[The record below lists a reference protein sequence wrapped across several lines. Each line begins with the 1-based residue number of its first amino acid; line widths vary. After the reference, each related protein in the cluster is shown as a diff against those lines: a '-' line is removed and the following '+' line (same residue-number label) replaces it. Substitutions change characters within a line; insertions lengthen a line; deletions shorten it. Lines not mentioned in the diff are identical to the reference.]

1 MGHVSIRA
9 PPFVLLSH
17 RVHCLVVGIAGA
29 TGSGKTT
36 VASRLAAA
44 VPDDVV
50 LLQHDS
56 YYRDRPELSYEQR
69 CELNF
74 DHPGSLETELLI
86 DHLHALRRGEGV
98 AVPVYDFTTHRRST
112 DVTRVNAAAVIIVE
126 GILVLADARLRELF
140 DIKLFVDTDADIR
153 VFRRIRRDI
162 EQRGRSFE
170 SVRQQYYGS
179 VRPMTVEFVE
189 PSKRWADMIIPEG
202 GRNDVALDVLG
213 AKLRSFAHG

>member
-1 MGHVSIRA
+1 MQ
-9 PPFVLLSH
+9 
-17 RVHCLVVGIAGA
+17 CLVVGIAGA

-44 VPDDVV
+44 VPDDVA

-112 DVTRVNAAAVIIVE
+112 DVTRISAKTIIIVE

-153 VFRRIRRDI
+153 VFRRIRRDL

-170 SVRQQYYGS
+170 SVRQQYYNS